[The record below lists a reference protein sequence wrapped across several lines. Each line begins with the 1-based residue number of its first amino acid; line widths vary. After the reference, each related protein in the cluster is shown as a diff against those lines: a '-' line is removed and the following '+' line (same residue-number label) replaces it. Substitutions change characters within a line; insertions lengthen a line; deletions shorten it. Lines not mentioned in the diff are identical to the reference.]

1 MKRRGRRLVLLI
13 LAYLGCAV
21 VALAVLTAV
30 KAVLNSFPGL
40 RDVSPCPSSQ
50 EARRRG
56 TWVRDVEVTPRR
68 VVWRGQEIEVEDAWV
83 EEVAYPDH
91 ALVWFP
97 CYRKVG
103 EKALCLRL
111 ARGHELFRA
120 GKPIPTFS
128 LEGRRSGFAIDFP
141 GGGRPETFF
150 YWSSFQAD
158 AAKGDDFSFP
168 VRMGLKAAPLEP
180 VDAYDITLT
189 ARDPA
194 GRVGP

>member
-1 MKRRGRRLVLLI
+1 MKRRGPRLILLVLGF
-13 LAYLGCAV
+13 LACAF
-21 VALAVLTAV
+21 AALTAV

-56 TWVRDVEVTPRR
+56 TWVQDVEVTPRR
-68 VVWRGQEIEVEDAWV
+68 VVWRGQEVEIEEAWV

-91 ALVWFP
+91 DLVWFD

-111 ARGHELFRA
+111 AKGHKVFQRES
-120 GKPIPTFS
+120 PIPTFA
-128 LEGRRSGFAIDFP
+128 LEDSHGGFAIDFP
-141 GGGRPETFF
+141 NLRGPGTFF
-150 YWSSFQAD
+150 LWSSWHD
-158 AAKGDDFSFP
+158 EGEKAKDFSFP
-168 VRMGLKAAPLEP
+168 VRMGLQSAPLEP

-189 ARDPA
+189 AKDTA
-194 GRVGP
+194 GRVSP